1 MAPGVTTVSGKSS
14 GTPPSDPVR
23 HRPASKATDS
33 GMDGTAAPD
42 ISSGG
47 RRWGR
52 VEEAAPPRRGDT
64 VTARFLPDLPRGDS
78 PAVPPTHPA
87 KECMMIFITVKFP
100 VRPER
105 SADWIDLV
113 DDFTQA
119 TRSEPGN
126 LFFEWSRSVDD
137 PNEFVLVEAFRDAD
151 AGREHVESAH
161 FRQAMETMSY
171 AVAATPKIVSVE
183 IPDREGWAPMAEVSP
198 RQA

>member
-14 GTPPSDPVR
+14 GTPLSDPLR
-23 HRPASKATDS
+23 RRPASKAPDS

-52 VEEAAPPRRGDT
+52 VEEAAPPRRGT
-64 VTARFLPDLPRGDS
+64 PSPHGSFPICRAVTARPF
-78 PAVPPTHPA
+78 PPTHPA